1 MSRPAPLSFYE
12 FFAGGGMARSGL
24 GAGWRCLFANDF
36 APAKARAYRDN
47 WGDDHL
53 REGDVWALTA
63 ADLPG
68 HADLAWASSPC
79 QDLSLAGTRAG
90 LTGGRSSAFW
100 GFWTLMRGLI
110 AEGRAPRVIV
120 LENVAGLLTS
130 HGGADFAAVCK
141 AFGDA
146 GYRFGAVE
154 VDAARFLPQ
163 SRPRVFVIAARDG
176 ADLATAQ
183 PGPFHGRA
191 VQAAHEALPA
201 ELKARWRWWRVPEPA
216 ATNRRLVDLLEPDE
230 AVKWRTTR
238 ETDLLLAQL
247 SPLHR
252 QRLDAARASGER
264 VVAAIYRRIRV
275 IDGVKTQRAEL
286 RLDGL
291 AGCLRPPAGGSSRQF
306 LLIAEGDTL
315 RSRRLTAR
323 EGARLMGLDDSYRL
337 PKGETE
343 AFHLIGDGVAA
354 PVVRFLADRLIEP
367 LLAAPAPDVAVAA
380 AE

>member
-1 MSRPAPLSFYE
+1 MSRAAPHTFYE
-12 FFAGGGMARSGL
+12 FFAGGGMARAGL
-24 GAGWRCLFANDF
+24 GAGWTCLFANDF
-36 APAKARAYRDN
+36 DAAKARSYRAN
-47 WGDDHL
+47 WGDDDL
-53 REGDVWALTA
+53 REGDVWDLSPN
-63 ADLPG
+63 DLPG

-79 QDLSLAGTRAG
+79 QDLSLAGARAG

-100 GFWTLMRGLI
+100 GFWKLMEGLA

-141 AFGDA
+141 AFGAA
-146 GYRFGAVE
+146 GYAFGAVE
-154 VDAARFLPQ
+154 VDAVRFVPQ
-163 SRPRVFVIAARDG
+163 SRPRVFVIAVRDG
-176 ADLATAQ
+176 AGMATAG
-183 PGPFHGRA
+183 PGAFHGRA

-201 ELKARWRWWRVPEPA
+201 ELKARWRWWRLAEPA
-216 ATNRRLVDLLEPDE
+216 AYNRRLTDLLEPDR
-230 AVKWRTTR
+230 AVTWRTRAQTK
-238 ETDLLLAQL
+238 LLLQQL

-252 QRLDAARASGER
+252 QRLDAARLSGDR
-264 VVAAIYRRIRV
+264 VVAAVYRRIRV
-275 IDGVKTQRAEL
+275 EHGVKVQRAEL

-291 AGCLRPPAGGSSRQF
+291 AGCLRTPAGGSSRQF
-306 LLIAEGDTL
+306 LLIAEGKTL

-343 AFHLIGDGVAA
+343 AFHLVGDGVAA
-354 PVVRFLADRLIEP
+354 PVVRFLAEQLIEP
-367 LLAAPAPDVAVAA
+367 LLAGPAIIA